1 MKSTTLDFDKMNP
14 ASIMKK
20 DLYQNAL
27 SYSTINVMNLR

>member
-1 MKSTTLDFDKMNP
+1 LKPTTIDYDKINP

-20 DLYQNAL
+20 DLYQNGL